1 MNRDLS
7 AKELFAYSFARNMG
21 TADRIFR
28 VVSGLVLAAAGFAL
42 GLSPLASAPMAVA
55 GLAWFGTGATSRCGV
70 YYLLGYSTCPIR
82 DERNPLKNV

>member
-55 GLAWFGTGATSRCGV
+55 GLACLAPAPPRGAASTTFSGTRRAPSVMSATR
-70 YYLLGYSTCPIR
+70 
-82 DERNPLKNV
+82 